1 MSDWLKKSCQACEGG
16 VEALSEELVLEFLKT
31 IPGWDYKDE
40 RLSRKFDFKNHY
52 EAISFV
58 NAVAWISHTENHHP
72 IMEVGFRD
80 VTIYYWTHA
89 IDGISDNDFICA
101 AKVNSLV
108 DN

>member
-1 MSDWLKKSCQACEGG
+1 MSQWLEKKCEACEGG
-16 VEALSEELVLEFLKT
+16 VEPLSEEVIKDFLST
-31 IPGWDYKDE
+31 VPGWEYKDL
-40 RLSRKFDFKNHY
+40 RLSQKFDLKNHY

-80 VTIYYWTHA
+80 VTIFYWTHA

-101 AKVNSLV
+101 AKVNQLL
-108 DN
+108 N